1 MTHQSANFV
10 IMKVHKVSS
19 LLPYTHL
26 STGDGAALLAPFRCI
41 DKGLRQPNAKFHIV
55 VAASPFPTS

>member
-10 IMKVHKVSS
+10 IMEIHKVSS

-26 STGDGAALLAPFRCI
+26 STGVRAATLAPLRCI
-41 DKGLRQPNAKFHIV
+41 DKGLRQPNAKFHII
-55 VAASPFPTS
+55 VAASPFPAS